1 MKSDLKLS
9 NAKIFFRGEVIEG
22 DLEIKDGKIHSI
34 GSNGSKDAK
43 EVIEIEGKLILP
55 GIIDEHVHF
64 REPGYTHKANFK
76 TESKAAA
83 MGGITTVYE
92 MPNTNPPVTKVERFE
107 EKKGILDKKS
117 YLDYALFAQIDQESV
132 KTNDIKKLND
142 KGVIGYKIF
151 MIPSGGGKD
160 AIAHLGKIYT
170 AMEKVSKTNKPILF
184 HTEKNELL
192 EKFTEKAETEDK
204 SKLSYH
210 MKSRPPIVEE
220 TAALELIRM
229 NEEINGK
236 LLFPHTS
243 SKGVVEAAC
252 KSRSK
257 GHKVF
262 IETAPQY
269 LLLTEKDLKN
279 KGPFYKFNPPARPEK
294 HVKYLWKSI
303 KNNFIQTIG
312 SDHAPHSKDE
322 KEQGLKDI
330 SKAPGGAPGTEH
342 MVSLMYTQ
350 VNEGKLSLNKL
361 VKLMSENPAKIY
373 GLYPRKGSLIPGTDA
388 DITVINPEKE
398 ETIKSENMYS
408 NQKYTP
414 FEGHKIKGK
423 PEMTIVRGKI
433 VMENQEIKQKPG
445 HGQYISPKQN

>member
-1 MKSDLKLS
+1 MTADLKLI
-9 NAKIFFRGEVIEG
+9 NGKIFFRGELIKAN
-22 DLEIKDGKIHSI
+22 LEINNGKISSI
-34 GSNGSKDAK
+34 GSNNSNEAEKTIDL
-43 EVIEIEGKLILP
+43 ENKLILP
-55 GIIDEHVHF
+55 GMIDEHVHF
-64 REPGYTHKANFK
+64 RDPGYTHKANFE

-92 MPNTNPPVTKVERFE
+92 MPNTKPPVTNVKRFE
-107 EKKGILDKKS
+107 EKKETVDKKS
-117 YLDYALFAQIDQESV
+117 YIDYALFAQIDQESV
-132 KTNDIKKLND
+132 ETDDIKKLNK

-170 AMEKVSKTNKPILF
+170 AMEKVKETNKPILF

-192 EKFTEKAETEDK
+192 EKFTEKAEKEDK

-252 KSRSK
+252 RSRSK
-257 GHKVF
+257 GNQVY

-269 LLLTEKDLKN
+269 LLLTENDLKD
-279 KGPFYKFNPPARPEK
+279 KGPFYKFNPPARNQE
-294 HVKYLWKSI
+294 HVNYLWKSI
-303 KNNFIQTIG
+303 KNGFIQTLG
-312 SDHAPHSKDE
+312 SDHAPHAQKE
-322 KEQGLKDI
+322 KEKGLKDVT
-330 SKAPGGAPGTEH
+330 KAPGGAPGTEH
-342 MVSLMYTQ
+342 ITSLMYTQ
-350 VNEGKLSLNKL
+350 VNKGKLKLKEL

-373 GLYPRKGSLIPGTDA
+373 GLYPKKGSLIPGTDA
-388 DITVINPEKE
+388 DITVIDPEKE
-398 ETIKSENMYS
+398 EKIKPEKMHS

-414 FEGHKIKGK
+414 FKEHKIKGK
-423 PEMTIVRGKI
+423 PEMTIIRGKI
-433 VMENQEIKQKPG
+433 VMKNQEIQQKPG
-445 HGQYISPKQN
+445 YGRYITPD